1 MFTIQNTKPMKRK
14 LIFALSLLILVT
26 CQCQKDDS
34 ADPED
39 FIYSVHGKMDVSE
52 LGVSLTHEHVMSRF
66 GLDPVYI
73 AEYDKES
80 LFAQVIP
87 YLKEVKALGV
97 DTIFDCTAAYFGRNV
112 SLLKEISDS
121 TGVEIITNTGF
132 YGAASDKY
140 VPESAIESSSEAIA
154 SGWID
159 EFENGI
165 NGTGIKPGFIKL
177 AFDNGASELD
187 LKLFTAGILTHLST
201 GLTMAVHTE
210 KNLTGVEKQLMLLEE
225 YEVSPSAWVWVH
237 ASKVSDTDIL
247 IETAKKGGWI
257 SLDKFKAG
265 EAEAYVSRIKLF
277 REQDVLDKV
286 LISHDGNSYNRD
298 GGLRGYQ
305 AVMTH
310 LVPALKEAG
319 FSDEEI
325 NQVMVINPRNAFKV
339 GIRKVN

>member
-26 CQCQKDDS
+26 CQCQK
-34 ADPED
+34 
-39 FIYSVHGKMDVSE
+39 
-52 LGVSLTHEHVMSRF
+52 GVSLTHEHIMSRF

-97 DTIFDCTAAYFGRNV
+97 NTIFDCTAAYFGRNV

-237 ASKVSDTDIL
+237 ASKVCV
-247 IETAKKGGWI
+247 K
-257 SLDKFKAG
+257 
-265 EAEAYVSRIKLF
+265 
-277 REQDVLDKV
+277 
-286 LISHDGNSYNRD
+286 N
-298 GGLRGYQ
+298 
-305 AVMTH
+305 
-310 LVPALKEAG
+310 
-319 FSDEEI
+319 
-325 NQVMVINPRNAFKV
+325 
-339 GIRKVN
+339 